1 MDRVLQEGDEIDI
14 GFPVQALSTPRHSA
28 DSISLYLPRQSVL
41 ITGDA
46 VPFAQDVPIYEDLP
60 ALNQS
65 LKKLSAVGAKHM
77 ISAFAGYVS
86 IPNEDPFGTALRYL
100 DKVREAVREF
110 GPADVQNEKA
120 RAEFVLKRLGIESP
134 VLPFVITSLKQHERT
149 E

>member
-1 MDRVLQEGDEIDI
+1 MLQEGDEIDI
-14 GFPVQALSTPRHSA
+14 GFPLQVLSTPGHSA

-41 ITGDA
+41 IMDA

-86 IPNEDPFGTALRYL
+86 IPNEDPSGTALRYL

-120 RAEFVLKRLGIESP
+120 RAEFVLKRLGIESL
-134 VLPFVITSLKQHERT
+134 VLPFLITSLKQHQRT